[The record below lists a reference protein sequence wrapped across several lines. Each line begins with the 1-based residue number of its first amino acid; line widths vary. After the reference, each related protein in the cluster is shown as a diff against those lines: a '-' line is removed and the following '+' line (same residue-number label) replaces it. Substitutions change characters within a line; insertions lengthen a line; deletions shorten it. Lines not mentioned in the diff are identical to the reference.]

1 MGKERAMSIFSEY
14 FTELIDCKGMTA
26 AQAAQLC
33 DVSKAVIS
41 RWCKGENLPKDRERM
56 KLIINKM
63 RLSPEESR
71 KLRNAYEHEALG
83 AEHSESFHQIIELC
97 QTLKQKRAEYQY
109 PIPALYTVE
118 GFFGSET
125 SGFLILDNKADV
137 LQCIQKEL
145 EKNHGANSH
154 FNLKLSLLP
163 EPLMLLLKHFCNH
176 AETGQMDILLRME
189 SSAAEKIRLVKN
201 MLGILFTKETLQFY
215 WYNCS
220 NQLGQDGQNWILSD
234 DFCIQFSEDMS
245 HGMLSRNTEWIKF
258 LQWEFQELKD
268 AGKRIVL
275 NHCEALSYVEER
287 AWNWREIPGGLKVIE
302 YMPCLSLGLTERIL
316 EESLYPWIL
325 QRKMLI
331 HEILEQFPMRFTS
344 GNTKLVSFFAKEGL
358 LEFMETGRVDI
369 FPYEIYDSI
378 SMKGRCEVLRNVI
391 AISENVPGVCYICM
405 KEGFL
410 DMKGIHIEQWT
421 DAIDRLVVEIHF
433 DHKANEEIE
442 IADEDIRKE
451 FYQFYE
457 WLSTSDYVYSEEE
470 TRRFMIQVLEKYS
483 AVCEG
488 E

>member
-1 MGKERAMSIFSEY
+1 MSIFSEY
-14 FTELIDCKGMTA
+14 FTELIDCRGMTA
-26 AQAAQLC
+26 AQVAQLC

-63 RLSPEESR
+63 RLTPEESR
-71 KLRNAYEHEALG
+71 KLRNAYEHEILG
-83 AEHSESFHQIIELC
+83 AEHNESFPQIIELC
-97 QTLKQKRAEYQY
+97 QTLKQRRAEYQY

-118 GFFGSET
+118 GFYGLET
-125 SGFLILDNKADV
+125 SGFLRLDNKADV

-145 EKNHGANSH
+145 EKSHGDNSR
-154 FNLKLSLLP
+154 FNVKLRLLP
-163 EPLMLLLKHFCNH
+163 EPLMVLLKQFCNR

-189 SSAAEKIRLVKN
+189 SSTAEKIRLVKN
-201 MLGILFTKETLQFY
+201 MLGILYTKEAVQFY

-275 NHCEALSYVEER
+275 NHCGALSYVEER
-287 AWNWREIPGGLKVIE
+287 REIQEGGKVIE

-316 EESLYPWIL
+316 ENILYQWFP
-325 QRKMLI
+325 QRRMLI

-344 GNTKLVSFFAKEGL
+344 GNMKLVSFFTKEGL

-391 AISENVPGVCYICM
+391 AISENVPRVCYICM

-410 DMKGIHIEQWT
+410 DMKGIHIEQWM
-421 DAIDRLVVEIHF
+421 DSIDRLVVEIHF
-433 DHKANEEIE
+433 DHKVNVEIE
-442 IADEDIRKE
+442 IADEDIKKE

-457 WLSTSDYVYSEEE
+457 WLSTSDYVYTEEE

-483 AVCEG
+483 TVRE
-488 E
+488 